1 MKGQPRDALRGP
13 LGVRVGMDIAPNVL
27 LDGLKRYR
35 RIAKQD
41 LLATS
46 LSAHPEA
53 AQIHA
58 EARRELYAELAALA
72 QTDSSDAV
80 VQRALEL
87 YQELPFVSECAPLE
101 HPRIQGREQA
111 LENFFVLVGLEPKVR
126 REARSKRR
134 RLEPRGQA

>member
-1 MKGQPRDALRGP
+1 MKGQFRDVGA
-13 LGVRVGMDIAPNVL
+13 VRVGMEIAPDVL

-46 LSAHPEA
+46 LSTHPEA

-58 EARRELYAELAALA
+58 EARRELYSELAERA
-72 QTDSSDAV
+72 QTSPSDAV
-80 VQRALEL
+80 ILHALEL
-87 YQELPFVSECAPLE
+87 YTALPFVSGCAPLE

-111 LENFFVLVGLEPKVR
+111 LENFFVMVGLEPKMR
-126 REARSKRR
+126 REARSKRT
-134 RLEPRGQA
+134 RLETRGKA

>member
-1 MKGQPRDALRGP
+1 MKGQPRDAGASK
-13 LGVRVGMDIAPNVL
+13 VGMGIAPDVL

-41 LLATS
+41 LLATA

-72 QTDSSDAV
+72 QTEFSDAV
-80 VQRALEL
+80 VAYALEQ
-87 YQELPFVSECAPLE
+87 YQALPFVSGCVPLE

-111 LENFFVLVGLEPKVR
+111 LENFFVMVALKPKVR

>member
-1 MKGQPRDALRGP
+1 MKGQPRDGGAGK
-13 LGVRVGMDIAPNVL
+13 VGMDIAPDVL

-46 LSAHPEA
+46 LSAHPQA
-53 AQIHA
+53 AHIHA
-58 EARRELYAELAALA
+58 EARRELYAELAAVA
-72 QTDSSDAV
+72 QTHPSDAV
-80 VQRALEL
+80 IAHALEQ
-87 YQELPFVSECAPLE
+87 YQALPFVSGCAPLE

>member
-1 MKGQPRDALRGP
+1 
-13 LGVRVGMDIAPNVL
+13 MDIAPNVL

-72 QTDSSDAV
+72 QTDPSDAV

-111 LENFFVLVGLEPKVR
+111 LENFFVLVNLEPKVR

>member
-1 MKGQPRDALRGP
+1 MKGQPR
-13 LGVRVGMDIAPNVL
+13 GVVAVKVGVDIAPDVL

-41 LLATS
+41 LLSTS

-58 EARRELYAELAALA
+58 EARREVYAELAFIA
-72 QTDSSDAV
+72 QTDSSDKV
-80 VQRALEL
+80 IEHALEL
-87 YQELPFVSECAPLE
+87 YQALPFVSGCAPLE
-101 HPRIQGREQA
+101 HPQIQGREQA
-111 LENFFVLVGLEPKVR
+111 LENFFVMVGLEPKLR

-134 RLEPRGQA
+134 RLEVRGQA